1 MFASVQTRQCSFVQ
15 YESDAI
21 FSVFNILFFLG
32 ISMQINSASDGE
44 TFHRSL
50 ALFNRVRIAIS
61 TPEDD
66 WQDALSTEV
75 AFRQA
80 ETRYLEQ
87 KRHAVMGMLPSERFD
102 QTQFLAWFASLE
114 HIGPGQQHFLF
125 DWLASEA
132 TLDEMR
138 WFLRQEA
145 AGEAGFED
153 LLAYT
158 QVKLPARAKL
168 ECARNFWDEMGHG
181 KQGAMHGDMLEKM
194 VLGLDLQPTIDTT
207 VWESLALG
215 NTMLG
220 LASSRRYAYHAIG
233 ALGIIE
239 LTAPR
244 RVKKIATGMRR
255 LGIDARL
262 RAYFELHAALDVSH
276 ARAWSAEVI
285 RPLIEADKRC
295 ARWIAEG
302 ALMRLACGAQC
313 YERYARELFTG
324 YAWED
329 DDNVALPYDTAQL
342 ATACC

>member
-1 MFASVQTRQCSFVQ
+1 
-15 YESDAI
+15 
-21 FSVFNILFFLG
+21 
-32 ISMQINSASDGE
+32 MQINNATDGE
-44 TFHRSL
+44 IFHRSL
-50 ALFNRVRIAIS
+50 AHFNRGRTAIG
-61 TPEDD
+61 TPDHD
-66 WQDALSTEV
+66 WQESLATEFI
-75 AFRQA
+75 FRQA

-87 KRHAVMGMLPSERFD
+87 KRHAVVGMLPSQHLD
-102 QTQFLAWFASLE
+102 QAQFLQWFASLE

-132 TLDEMR
+132 SLDDMR

-153 LLAYT
+153 LLAYA

-181 KQGAMHGDMLEKM
+181 KQGAMHGEMLEKM

-220 LASSRRYAYHAIG
+220 LALSRRYAYHAIG

-244 RVKKIATGMRR
+244 RVKKIAVGMRR

-262 RAYFELHAALDVSH
+262 RAYAELHAVLDVSH

-285 RPLIEADKRC
+285 RPLIEADSRC

-313 YERYARELFTG
+313 YDRYARELFTG
-324 YAWED
+324 YAWEAED
-329 DDNVALPYDTAQL
+329 QVAAPLAETRL